1 MTWLVWLI
9 FGVVLLGIELATTEL
24 VVIWFALSA
33 LVLTIVTAIID
44 VHIAWQITIFVL
56 LSAVLLLCTRRAVRR
71 LLRKHKISDTN
82 LDLVLLHN
90 GRVVTRIDNDLETGE
105 VKINGLVWT
114 ARSVDGAVI
123 EEGTLVTV
131 QEIQGNK
138 LLVIRAEK
146 VQGEERK

>member
-9 FGVVLLGIELATTEL
+9 FGVGLLGIELATTEL

-123 EEGTLVTV
+123 EEGALVTV

-138 LLVIRAEK
+138 LLVIRAD
-146 VQGEERK
+146 

>member
-1 MTWLVWLI
+1 M
-9 FGVVLLGIELATTEL
+9 
-24 VVIWFALSA
+24 
-33 LVLTIVTAIID
+33 
-44 VHIAWQITIFVL
+44 
-56 LSAVLLLCTRRAVRR
+56 
-71 LLRKHKISDTN
+71 
-82 LDLVLLHN
+82 
-90 GRVVTRIDNDLETGE
+90 TRIDNDLETGE

-123 EEGTLVTV
+123 EEGALVTV